1 VRGDLPILCAGAAL
15 WDVIAQAAVPLHP
28 GADVPGRI
36 ERRMGGVALN
46 VALALAGHGTRAA
59 LLSALGRDSQG
70 DRLVAAL
77 EARGVDCAH
86 VTRTGDP
93 TDTYLAVEDAAGELF
108 AAVADCAGL
117 ERAGA
122 AVLAPLRDGR
132 LGDAARP
139 WPGTLVIDGNLPEAV
154 LAGLAG
160 DPAFAAARLA
170 FVPASPGKAARLGCA
185 LGLGRAVLYLNRRE
199 AEVITGEGFPDAA
212 AAAEALVA
220 RGAARAVVT
229 DGGRMACAAGPEGA
243 VRHAPPPVPAGSVT
257 GAGDAFLAA
266 HLAAEARGL
275 APGEAL
281 AAAVGAAA
289 RHIAR
294 AS

>member
-1 VRGDLPILCAGAAL
+1 LPILCAGAAL
-15 WDVIAQAAVPLHP
+15 WDIIARAEAPLHP
-28 GADVPGRI
+28 GADEPGRI

-46 VALALAGHGTRAA
+46 VALALAGNGVRAA
-59 LLSALGRDSQG
+59 LLTALGRDSQG

-86 VTRTGDP
+86 VTRTADP
-93 TDTYLAVEDAAGELF
+93 TDTYLAVEDAGGELF

-139 WPGTLVIDGNLPEAV
+139 WPGTLVIDGNLPAAV
-154 LAGLAG
+154 LEGLAG

-170 FVPASPGKAARLGCA
+170 FVPASPGKAARLACA
-185 LGLGRAVLYLNRRE
+185 LGLVRALFYVNRRE
-199 AEVITGEGFPDAA
+199 AEVICGADFPDAG

-229 DGGRMACAAGPEGA
+229 DGVRPVAAAGPEGV
-243 VRHAPPPVPAGSVT
+243 VRRAPQPVAARSVT
-257 GAGDAFLAA
+257 GAGDSFLAA

-275 APGEAL
+275 GPEAAL
-281 AAAVGAAA
+281 AAAVSAAA

>member
-1 VRGDLPILCAGAAL
+1 LPILCAGAAL
-15 WDVIAQAAVPLHP
+15 WDIIARAEAPLHP
-28 GADVPGRI
+28 GADEPGRI

-46 VALALAGHGTRAA
+46 VALALAGNGVRAA
-59 LLSALGRDSQG
+59 LLTALGRDSQG

-86 VTRTGDP
+86 VTRTADP
-93 TDTYLAVEDAAGELF
+93 TDTYLAVEDAGGELF

-139 WPGTLVIDGNLPEAV
+139 WPGTLVIDGNLPAAV
-154 LAGLAG
+154 LEGLAG

-170 FVPASPGKAARLGCA
+170 FVPASPGKAARLACA
-185 LGLGRAVLYLNRRE
+185 LGLGRALFYVNRRE
-199 AEVITGEGFPDAA
+199 AEVICGADFPDAG

-220 RGAARAVVT
+220 RGARPVA
-229 DGGRMACAAGPEGA
+229 AAGPEGV
-243 VRHAPPPVPAGSVT
+243 VRRAPQPVAARSVT
-257 GAGDAFLAA
+257 GAGDSFLAA

-275 APGEAL
+275 GPEAAL
-281 AAAVGAAA
+281 AAAVSAAA

>member
-1 VRGDLPILCAGAAL
+1 LPILCAGAAL
-15 WDVIAQAAVPLHP
+15 WDIIARAGAPLHS

-46 VALALAGHGTRAA
+46 VALALAGHGARPA
-59 LLSALGRDSQG
+59 LLTALGRDSQG

-93 TDTYLAVEDAAGELF
+93 TDTYLAVEDAEGELF

-117 ERAGA
+117 ERAGE

-185 LGLGRAVLYLNRRE
+185 LGLGRAVLYVNRRE
-199 AEVITGEGFPDAA
+199 AEVITGEEFPDAA

-243 VRHAPPPVPAGSVT
+243 VRLTPPPVAGGVT

-275 APGEAL
+275 GPGAAL
-281 AAAVGAAA
+281 EAAVGAAA
-289 RHIAR
+289 QHISR